1 MSVKGD
7 FMSKKLKKRLYRIII
22 VSIIFFALLIADKA
36 GKFGYLPEALIFSM
50 YFLPYIIIGY
60 DVIIKAAKDILHG
73 QIFNE
78 NFLMTIATVAAFLL
92 GVFGDGQ
99 YPEALAVMLFYQIGE
114 LFQDYAVGKS
124 RQSISQM
131 MDIAPR
137 YANLLKDGNIIKT
150 DPEEVH
156 IGDMILIKPGET
168 VPVDAMVT
176 DGVSFVD
183 TSALTGESV
192 PRKVKAGDI
201 VISGCLNGES
211 AITAKVEKEYE
222 DSTVS
227 RILELVENASS
238 KKAKVEK
245 FITKF
250 ARYYTPV
257 VTVFAVIL
265 AVFVPLLFGVS
276 WQQGI
281 KRACN
286 FLIISCPCALV
297 ISVPLGFFGGIGAA
311 SRIGIL
317 IKGSNFIEAASNL
330 SVMVMDKTGT
340 LTKGEF
346 KVQKVVCNNGYSR
359 EHLLK
364 LAACG
369 EGVSNHPI
377 AKSIISA
384 YGETPDLSEIYD
396 TQEIAGCG
404 IKAYLDSKSLLLGN
418 EKLMQSEN
426 IAYNKCE
433 ENGTLVYV
441 AYDGD
446 YIGCIVISDSI
457 KEGAKEAVSEIKSS
471 GIKNIIMLTGD
482 HKSTADS
489 IAKELSIDKAIS
501 ELLPQD
507 KVNELEK
514 IMRSSEKGE
523 GKIGFVGDGINDA
536 PVLMRADVGI
546 AMGSFG
552 SDAAI
557 EAADIVLMDDDIRKI
572 PLVIRIAKKT
582 MTIVKSNIAFALSV
596 KFFILILSVFGIV
609 SMWAAVF
616 GDVGVAVLCILNS
629 MRALKSEH

>member
-1 MSVKGD
+1 
-7 FMSKKLKKRLYRIII
+7 MSKKLKKRLYKILI
-22 VSIIFFALLIADKA
+22 VSIIFFALIVADKM
-36 GKFGYLPEALIFSM
+36 GKFSYLPQTLVFAM
-50 YFLPYIIIGY
+50 YFFPYIIIGY

-78 NFLMTIATVAAFLL
+78 NFLMTVATAAAFLL

-137 YANLLKDGNIIKT
+137 YANLLKDGNIIET

-156 IGDMILIKPGET
+156 IGDMILIKPGEIVPLDGT
-168 VPVDAMVT
+168 VT
-176 DGVSFVD
+176 QGSSFVD
-183 TSALTGESV
+183 TGALTGESV
-192 PRKVKAGDI
+192 PRKVDVGDK

-211 AITAKVEKEYE
+211 AVKVRVEKEYE

-238 KKAKVEK
+238 KKAKLEN

-250 ARYYTPV
+250 AKYYTPA
-257 VTVFAVIL
+257 VTVFAVVL
-265 AVFVPLLFGVS
+265 AIFVPVLFGVS
-276 WQQGI
+276 WTQGI

-311 SRIGIL
+311 SKIGIL
-317 IKGSNFIEAASNL
+317 IKGSNFVEAASKL
-330 SVMVMDKTGT
+330 SVIVMDKTGT

-346 KVQKVVCNNGYSR
+346 KVQKVIYNDGYSK
-359 EHLLK
+359 EYLLM
-364 LAACG
+364 LAAIG
-369 EGVSNHPI
+369 EGFSNHPI
-377 AKSIISA
+377 AHSIIRA
-384 YGETPDLSEIYD
+384 YGKTPDLTNVNNTKEIS
-396 TQEIAGCG
+396 GRG
-404 IKAYLDSKSLLLGN
+404 IKASFESKQLILGN

-426 IAYNKCE
+426 IAYKQCE

-441 AYDGD
+441 AYDRA

-457 KEGAKEAVSEIKSS
+457 KAGAQEAVSEMKRAGVKSVV
-471 GIKNIIMLTGD
+471 MLTGD
-482 HKSTADS
+482 HKNTAES
-489 IAKELSIDKAIS
+489 IAKKLNIDKVIS

-514 IMRSSEKGE
+514 IMKTTENCEEHLARV
-523 GKIGFVGDGINDA
+523 GKVGFVGDGINDA
-536 PVLMRADVGI
+536 PVLMRSDVGI

-572 PLVIRIAKKT
+572 PIVIRIAKKT
-582 MTIVKSNIAFALSV
+582 MSIVKSNIAFALSV
-596 KFFILILSVFGIV
+596 KFLILVLSAFGVV

-629 MRALKSEH
+629 MRALKFKTE